1 MENRNYSQKKITEN
15 VECEIMQVLLEEAQ
29 DSYKEEIIWVLNS
42 DTTDQL
48 LENVQKIEEFIQK
61 YRQ

>member
-1 MENRNYSQKKITEN
+1 
-15 VECEIMQVLLEEAQ
+15 MQVLLEEAQ